1 LAASNAISIV
11 MGSIVWQI
19 AIDNKNKTAR
29 QKHMG
34 KSMSIIKI
42 NSPRLKKPATPENI
56 EQACP

>member
-19 AIDNKNKTAR
+19 AIDNKNKAAR

-34 KSMSIIKI
+34 KSMSTK
-42 NSPRLKKPATPENI
+42 NSSKDK
-56 EQACP
+56 